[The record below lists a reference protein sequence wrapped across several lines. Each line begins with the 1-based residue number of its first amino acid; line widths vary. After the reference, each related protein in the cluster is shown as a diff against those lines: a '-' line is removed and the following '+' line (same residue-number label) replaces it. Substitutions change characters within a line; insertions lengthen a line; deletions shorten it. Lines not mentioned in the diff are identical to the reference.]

1 MFSYET
7 KNKEHFK
14 TVTGITVE
22 RFKQLFDLVDP
33 GTNCSNL
40 KYYDP
45 SKRKSVVS
53 LPEKKSDTKKTGPK
67 PKLHA
72 IDQLMMTVV
81 WLKNGFSLSHIAW
94 LFNLPKSTVSRHLI
108 SWINFLYFT
117 LGSIP
122 IWPTKQQIQETM
134 PESFKNTYPNTRCI
148 IDCTE
153 IFCQSPSSLIAQS
166 ALYSHYKSHVTYKAL
181 LGIAPSG
188 AVFY

>member
-7 KNKEHFK
+7 ISKNKEHFK

-45 SKRKSVVS
+45 SKRKSVGG
-53 LPEKKSDTKKTGPK
+53 LPEKKTDTKKTGPK

-81 WLKNGFSLSHIAW
+81 WFEKMD
-94 LFNLPKSTVSRHLI
+94 
-108 SWINFLYFT
+108 FLY
-117 LGSIP
+117 P
-122 IWPTKQQIQETM
+122 I
-134 PESFKNTYPNTRCI
+134 
-148 IDCTE
+148 
-153 IFCQSPSSLIAQS
+153 
-166 ALYSHYKSHVTYKAL
+166 L
-181 LGIAPSG
+181 LGCLIYQNLQ
-188 AVFY
+188 FQDT